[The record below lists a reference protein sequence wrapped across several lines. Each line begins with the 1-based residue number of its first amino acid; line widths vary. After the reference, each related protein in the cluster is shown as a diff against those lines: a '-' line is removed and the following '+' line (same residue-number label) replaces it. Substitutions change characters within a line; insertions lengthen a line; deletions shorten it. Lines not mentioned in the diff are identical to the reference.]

1 MTVFAKPSRKKEL
14 SAERR
19 IPPKTVTHIPLTKTS
34 VKLFSSPTTHSYAAS
49 SDRLHLLIVSVRLLP
64 TLSNTYLDTHRA
76 DGGRSHEEAAAQNE
90 GRDKKKVMNKHF
102 QQIEPQSDAEGLKTA
117 G

>member
-1 MTVFAKPSRKKEL
+1 M
-14 SAERR
+14 
-19 IPPKTVTHIPLTKTS
+19 TKTS

-64 TLSNTYLDTHRA
+64 MLSKTYLD
-76 DGGRSHEEAAAQNE
+76 GEEEDNE
-90 GRDKKKVMNKHF
+90 GG
-102 QQIEPQSDAEGLKTA
+102 EG